1 MTVFLTAHEYSHK
14 APQIPDHAATFMSM
28 YHVQHAAQAG
38 MTPTDGW
45 LKQSIQ
51 THIVDV
57 YQRCV
62 FVCCA
67 LTIRPLVSFLPVGS
81 QAHEPTFTDQHNCP
95 PHASQASSGR
105 DHPLCRQHHLS
116 NMF

>member
-45 LKQSIQ
+45 LKHSIQ

-57 YQRCV
+57 YLPRPTSLHLLTNTIV
-62 FVCCA
+62 HLTLHRRLADGIIHCA
-67 LTIRPLVSFLPVGS
+67 GSTTYQICFRLPIPN
-81 QAHEPTFTDQHNCP
+81 QNPKP
-95 PHASQASSGR
+95 
-105 DHPLCRQHHLS
+105 
-116 NMF
+116 